1 MILLLSMFCASMK
14 IRSRWMEEIA
24 TMEAATFIF
33 SEPESILPSQLSFS
47 LSSSISSCE
56 TKFS

>member
-1 MILLLSMFCASMK
+1 MLRASMNT
-14 IRSRWMEEIA
+14 RSRWIEEMA

-33 SEPESILPSQLSFS
+33 SEEESIFPSQPSFS
-47 LSSSISSCE
+47 LPSSISSCE